1 MFSRDID
8 DYCMNQIRSGKKI
21 ISEHKHW
28 PNSSYICRF
37 EFLVEIS
44 GKHEKVGSHQRPVFG
59 VQYSVF
65 SIRYSAFG
73 KSNQQPATLSYKM
86 KKAVPPANIYFVLL
100 YRILIVMLLLTV
112 SRIGFYV
119 FNIRMFPDIPFGQFA
134 GILKGGLLFDI
145 SAAVY
150 VNLLFLFFNLLP
162 FDFRYTNVYQKIMK
176 YLFFITNGF
185 ALAANGADYVYY
197 RFVMKRAT
205 ADIFGTFENENNL
218 ARLIFRFMLDY
229 WPVTIFTLLL
239 IFAMIFLY
247 NRLNPVKP
255 KMKNRI
261 LYHSLNF
268 LLVPV
273 FAGLIVIAARGGY
286 KHSTR
291 PITISNAA
299 RYVENPRDV
308 AIVLNTPFSL
318 IRTSG
323 KKTLVKYEFF
333 DELTLKGIY
342 DPHKISKPDVPFRHD
357 NVVILILESF
367 AREYIGSLNTDL
379 DNGNYRGYTPFLDSL
394 IRNSLTFE
402 VSLANGKKSIDAMP
416 SILASLPS
424 LETPYTISHYA
435 NNSINGL
442 PGLLKEKGYYS
453 AFFHGAPNGSMGFD
467 SFARMAGFDDYFGL
481 NEYSGYDDFDGMWGV
496 WDEPFLDFFNDKLR
510 SFPEPFF
517 ASVFTISSHH
527 PFKVPG
533 KYEGKFP
540 KGPAPIIEVIGYS
553 DYALRQFFNKARK
566 ESWFGNTLFVITA
579 DHTNESVRKEFQN
592 NFGSFSVPVIFYK
605 SGSDLQGVKN
615 RIAQQIDIMPSVLS
629 YLNYEGEYIAF
640 GNNLF
645 DDSEESF
652 AFNTSAS
659 TYQLFMKD
667 HMLEM
672 IDNKTVGL
680 YNYKT
685 DRLLQYNITG
695 TDNVLQSE
703 LEEKL
708 KAVIQSYNSRLI
720 DNNLVVKHA
729 GNQ

>member
-1 MFSRDID
+1 
-8 DYCMNQIRSGKKI
+8 
-21 ISEHKHW
+21 
-28 PNSSYICRF
+28 
-37 EFLVEIS
+37 
-44 GKHEKVGSHQRPVFG
+44 
-59 VQYSVF
+59 
-65 SIRYSAFG
+65 
-73 KSNQQPATLSYKM
+73 M
-86 KKAVPPANIYFVLL
+86 KKTVPSANIYFVLL
-100 YRILIVMLLLTV
+100 YRIFVVMFLLTL

-119 FNIRMFPDIPFGQFA
+119 FNIRMFPDITFVQFA

-150 VNLLFLFFNLLP
+150 VNLIYLFFSLLP
-162 FDFRYTNVYQKIMK
+162 FDLRYNTIYQKILK
-176 YLFFITNGF
+176 YFFFITNGI

-205 ADIFGTFENENNL
+205 SDIFGTFENENNL
-218 ARLIFRFMLDY
+218 VRLIFRFMLDY

-239 IFAMIFLY
+239 IYLMIFLY
-247 NRLNPVKP
+247 KRLNPVKP
-255 KMKNRI
+255 QVHNRI
-261 LYHSLNF
+261 LYHSLN
-268 LLVPV
+268 LVLVPV
-273 FAGLIVIAARGGY
+273 FAGLIVIAGRGGY

-299 RYVENPRDV
+299 RYVDNPRDV

-318 IRTSG
+318 IRTFG
-323 KKTLVKYEFF
+323 KKTLEKYKFF
-333 DELTLKGIY
+333 DENTLNRIY
-342 DPHKISKPDVPFRHD
+342 NPHKVSRPDGPLRRD
-357 NVVILILESF
+357 NVVIMILESF

-379 DNGNYRGYTPFLDSL
+379 DSGNYKGYTPFLDSL

-481 NEYSGYDDFDGMWGV
+481 NEYSGNDDFDGMWGV
-496 WDEPFLDFFNDKLR
+496 WDEPFLEFFNDKLR

-517 ASVFTISSHH
+517 ASIFTISSHH
-527 PFKVPG
+527 PFKVPE

-540 KGPAPIIEVIGYS
+540 EGPAPIIEVIGYS
-553 DYALRQFFNKARK
+553 DYALRQFFNNARK
-566 ESWFGNTLFVITA
+566 EPWFSNTLFVITA
-579 DHTNESVRKEFQN
+579 DHTNETVRKEFQN
-592 NFGSFSVPVIFYK
+592 NYGSFSIPIVFYK
-605 SGSDLQGVKN
+605 HGSDLVGVKD

-652 AFNTSAS
+652 AYNTTGS

-680 YNYKT
+680 YNFKT
-685 DRLLQYNITG
+685 DRLLQNNISGRDSVTQG
-695 TDNVLQSE
+695 EMEN
-703 LEEKL
+703 KL
-708 KAVIQSYNSRLI
+708 RAVIQVYNARLV
-720 DNNLVVKHA
+720 DNNLIVRNDQMGSGGA
-729 GNQ
+729 GRH